1 MRTGIDAEH
10 GSSDNDLVDQRLG
23 DSCVTGA
30 AGANLHLDPEAT
42 NQIRIMKSPRCGGH
56 P

>member
-1 MRTGIDAEH
+1 MNGIDADH
-10 GSSDNDLVDQRLG
+10 GFSDIDLVDLRLG
-23 DSCVTGA
+23 GTCVTDA